1 MMISSPTGIYTLGGS
16 QHIKFH
22 QLGKLMLKGRN
33 YLVPYKVDADQLLL
47 QLEPIETG
55 LEHINALYTEM
66 QVNLAFHAHKKAL
79 QQDNHLA
86 NLLPP
91 SFTEHLSYLIA
102 DVHLHRT
109 NIRNFLDTL
118 VTVSEPGQVAS
129 NLSRT
134 SRKGRGLV
142 NAGGELLSYAFGLTT
157 DQQMGDAN
165 RRISSLEDLTSVLS
179 ERSLVHQ
186 EVLNTSII
194 HIDLLQ
200 RQQDQ
205 ITSCL
210 SNIQGNLMR
219 FINVSE
225 TRYSDIVHLITLV
238 SSLSY
243 ISSGLADLTS
253 TFNSFRLGMEVMKR
267 GNMAPALLPEH
278 TVLQIVQT
286 ITKKNLKPLFPGIKK
301 YLKFYYANTKVIS
314 MVEPTEFV
322 LSFPLLSEPDITFD
336 LYKVISLPHPLPQ
349 GRIITYRD
357 IPSYF
362 SISKD
367 WSFQFEL
374 QNLDHCKQYHDLFL
388 CEVYSPIKKGSR
400 NSCVAQLFHQDAIT
414 PACDKLISS
423 IPDNT
428 FFTKAQNGWF
438 YASTEVVPLSINCP
452 GRAPERITLQI
463 GIGKLNFT
471 NNCLISSTQFV
482 LPAMVD
488 IFGPPVNHTNK
499 IIPFQLSLDMPETQA
514 IQLLDNEP
522 ILTDLLEAVGGSLPL
537 KALQSELG
545 KLPDI
550 RKVRQINTYT
560 STSSLIVGVVCL
572 ILILVALA
580 LAYYVFRVCN
590 TYKNT
595 THTLTVNP
603 IADNV
608 LGE

>member
-1 MMISSPTGIYTLGGS
+1 MMMGSPTGISALVGS
-16 QHIKFH
+16 HHVKFH
-22 QLGKLMLKGRN
+22 KLGKLMLKGRN
-33 YLVPYKVDADQLLL
+33 YLVPYKIDADQLLS
-47 QLEPIETG
+47 QLEPIEEG
-55 LEHINALYTEM
+55 LEHINTLYTEM
-66 QVNLAFHAHKKAL
+66 QVNLAFHTNKKAL
-79 QQDNHLA
+79 QEDHQLA

-91 SFTEHLSYLIA
+91 SFTEHISYLIA
-102 DVHLHRT
+102 DVHLHKA
-109 NIRNFLDTL
+109 NIRNYLDTL
-118 VTVSEPGQVAS
+118 VTVSDPGPVAS
-129 NLSRT
+129 NQSHTARN
-134 SRKGRGLV
+134 RRGLI

-157 DQQMGDAN
+157 DQQMGEAS

-186 EVLNTSII
+186 EILNTSLI
-194 HIDLLQ
+194 HIDLLT

-210 SNIQGNLMR
+210 HNIQGNFMR

-225 TRYSDIVHLITLV
+225 TRYSDIVHLLTLV
-238 SSLSY
+238 NSLSY

-286 ITKKNLKPLFPGIKK
+286 ITKKNLKPLFPGIRK

-314 MVEPTEFV
+314 MLEPTEFV

-349 GRIITYRD
+349 GRIITYRK
-357 IPSYF
+357 IPPYF
-362 SISKD
+362 AISKD

-374 QNLDHCKQYHDLFL
+374 QTLDPCKQYHDLFL
-388 CEVYSPIKKGSR
+388 CEVYFPIKKGTR
-400 NSCVAQLFHQDAIT
+400 NSCVAQLFHQEATT
-414 PACDKLISS
+414 PACSKLISS
-423 IPDNT
+423 IPDTT
-428 FFTKAQNGWF
+428 FFTKADHGWF
-438 YASTEVVPLSINCP
+438 YASTEKMSLSVNCP
-452 GRAPERITLQI
+452 ERSTERVTLQI
-463 GIGKLNFT
+463 GVGKLNFT

-488 IFGPPVNHTNK
+488 VFGPPMNHTNE
-499 IIPFQLSLDMPETQA
+499 IIPFQLSLEIPETQA
-514 IQLLDNEP
+514 IKLLDNEP

-572 ILILVALA
+572 ILILLALA
-580 LAYYVFRVCN
+580 LAYYVFRVCSN
-590 TYKNT
+590 YKNT
-595 THTLTVNP
+595 NYQLTVNP
-603 IADNV
+603 VADNV
-608 LGE
+608 LG